1 MLRLTTLAALSMISL
16 IGCVSRQP
24 FNLSPISKLESGE
37 SGADAESKILTSIRP
52 VTDSRM
58 GFARAGEAYFSP
70 DVRKV
75 IFQASDTTDTPYQ
88 MYTID
93 LDENRNPIRSSVK
106 QVSPGGG
113 ACTCGYFHPTKSK
126 IIYGSSY
133 LKPDLPN
140 PNKYQREG
148 SSYAWDMPGGMDII
162 EANLDGSSPR
172 QLTTEKGYDAECGFN
187 PAGDRIVFS
196 SDRDGDP
203 DLYTMAADGTDV
215 RQITNHDGY
224 DGGPFFSPD
233 GKRIIFRADRKMD
246 DHLQL
251 FVINADGTGERQL
264 TPHGDVVRWAPW
276 WHPNGRSIVYAS
288 SIHGHFNYEV
298 YLLNIESGKFTRV
311 TWSRGFDGLPV
322 ISPDGKSMMWT
333 SKRTKDG
340 TSQVFIADFKLPE
353 GF

>member
-1 MLRLTTLAALSMISL
+1 MFRTLASFIGIL
-16 IGCVSRQP
+16 ILASGCAPRTP
-24 FNLSPISKLESGE
+24 YHPMPITKLPSGE
-37 SGADAESKILTSIRP
+37 DGSAAESTILTNIRP
-52 VTDSRM
+52 ITDSGM

-70 DVRKV
+70 DMRKV
-75 IFQASDTTDTPYQ
+75 IFQASASADTPYQ

-93 LDENRNPIRSSVK
+93 LDADRNPIRNSVK

-113 ACTCGYFHPTKSK
+113 ACTCGFFRPDGNK
-126 IIYGSSY
+126 IIFGSSY
-133 LKPDLPN
+133 LHPDMPN

-148 SSYAWDMPGGMDII
+148 SNYAWDMPGGMDVI
-162 EANLDGSSPR
+162 EANVDGSSPR
-172 QLTTEKGYDAECGFN
+172 QLTTTDGYDAECAYN
-187 PAGDRIVFS
+187 PTGDRIVFC

-203 DLYTMAADGTDV
+203 DLYTMAADGSDV

-233 GKRIIFRADRKMD
+233 GKRVIFRADRNQD

-276 WHPNGRSIVYAS
+276 WLPDGHSIVYAS

-298 YLLNIESGKFTRV
+298 YMLNIDSGKYTRV
-311 TWSRGFDGLPV
+311 TWSGGFDGLPV

-333 SKRTKDG
+333 SKRSKDS
-340 TSQVFIADFKLPE
+340 TSQVFIADFKRPA